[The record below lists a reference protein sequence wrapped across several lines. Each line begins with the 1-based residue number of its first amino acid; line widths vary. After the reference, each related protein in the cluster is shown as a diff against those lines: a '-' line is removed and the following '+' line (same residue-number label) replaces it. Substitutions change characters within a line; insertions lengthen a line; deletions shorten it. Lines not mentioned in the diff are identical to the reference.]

1 MILVRNLEVFYNSS
15 RRKFRALAGV
25 DLDVEKGGIVAL
37 IGPSGCGK
45 TTLLYVLA
53 GIIKEYKGEVLINET
68 PVDPRK
74 HRIGLVLQDYGLLPW
89 KNVIENSLL
98 GLKVKKKKITKAD
111 RDYAE
116 FMLSRMGLSGLF
128 TRYPGQLS
136 GGQRQRVA
144 IARALIL
151 KPDILLMDEPFSA
164 LDAIT
169 REEMQDL
176 FLDVWKSNSVST
188 VFVTH
193 STEEAMYVGKKIAVM
208 TGPPGRIVAIVD
220 NPFFGIR
227 EVKESELYFSIKSKL
242 KELIKGIKND
252 GKKH

>member
-1 MILVRNLEVFYNSS
+1 MITVRNLEVFYKSS
-15 RRKFRALAGV
+15 RGKFRALAGV
-25 DLDVEKGGIVAL
+25 NLDVEKGGIVAV

-45 TTLLYVLA
+45 STLLYTLA
-53 GIIKEYKGEVLINET
+53 GIIKEFKGEVLIDKT
-68 PVDPRK
+68 PIDARK

-98 GLKVKKKKITKAD
+98 GLRVKKKITKTD

-116 FMLSRMGLSGLF
+116 YILSRMGLSGLF
-128 TRYPGQLS
+128 TRYPGELS

-144 IARALIL
+144 IARAFIL

-176 FLDVWKSNSVST
+176 FLDVWESDSIST

-193 STEEAMYVGKKIAVM
+193 STEEAMYLGKKIAVM
-208 TGPPGRIVAIVD
+208 TGPPGRIVKTFD
-220 NPFFGIR
+220 NPFFGAR
-227 EVKESELYFSIKSKL
+227 EIKDLGLYSSIKSKL
-242 KELIKGIKND
+242 KDLIKGRQK
-252 GKKH
+252 

>member
-1 MILVRNLEVFYNSS
+1 MIRVRNLEVFYNSS

-25 DLDVEKGGIVAL
+25 NMDVEKGGIIAV

-53 GIIKEYKGEVLINET
+53 GIINEFEGEVLIDNA

-89 KNVIENSLL
+89 KRVFENALL
-98 GLKVKKKKITKAD
+98 GLKVKKKVINKKD
-111 RDYAE
+111 KEYAE
-116 FMLSRMGLSGLF
+116 YVLTRVGLSGLLK
-128 TRYPGQLS
+128 RYPGELS

-144 IARALIL
+144 IARAFIM

-176 FLDVWKSNSVST
+176 FLDVWKSDSVST

-208 TGPPGRIVAIVD
+208 TGPPGQIVAIMD

-227 EVKESELYFSIKSKL
+227 EVKDSDLYFSMKLKL
-242 KELIKGIKND
+242 KELIKGIQK
-252 GKKH
+252 